1 MIIDLDEQFGS
12 TIGTSLRKRLYEG
25 YDWKQDVV
33 PADRFVKRTL
43 IINGKKRTV
52 LMGAGIV
59 RTRKRKV
66 A

>member
-1 MIIDLDEQFGS
+1 MIDLDEQFGP
-12 TIGTSLRKRLYEG
+12 IVGASLRKRFSEG
-25 YDWKQDVV
+25 YDWKHDVV
-33 PADRFVKRTL
+33 PADMFVKRTL